1 MNRHLKKYNL
11 KHQYLKLEEEDIRTE
26 LDDYIKDFELRFNK
40 YYTERNKLD
49 SESSKKERE
58 VWVNQDTGEVRDT
71 PPNFDEFT
79 KHWEHYKKEQAE
91 RERKSQLKKDEL
103 KNKPEKLKR
112 LYKKLSGKVHPDR
125 GGDADTFN
133 RVRTAFESN
142 NLLYLLELASE
153 YEIDYDIDPSD
164 ETILEKNIN
173 TLQREIERMKST
185 LAWAWGRGDKRE
197 VVAEVERQTKL
208 KIDDSDLPDEIKT
221 TPKNPPLLT

>member
-26 LDDYIKDFELRFNK
+26 LEDYIKDFETRFNK
-40 YYTERNKLD
+40 YYAERNKLD
-49 SESSKKERE
+49 SESFKKERE
-58 VWVNQDTGEVRDT
+58 VWVNQETGEVRDT
-71 PPNFDEFT
+71 PPNFDDFS
-79 KHWEHYKKEQAE
+79 KHWENYKKQEAE
-91 RERKSQLKKDEL
+91 RERLSKLKKDEL

-112 LYKKLSGKVHPDR
+112 LYKKLSSKVHPDR

-133 RVRTAFESN
+133 RVRKAFESN

-173 TLQREIERMKST
+173 TLEREIERMKST

-197 VVAEVERQTKL
+197 VIAEVERQTKL

>member
-1 MNRHLKKYNL
+1 VNRHLKKYNL
-11 KHQYLKLEEEDIRTE
+11 KHQYLKLEEEDVRTE
-26 LDDYIKDFELRFNK
+26 LEDYIKDFETRFNK
-40 YYTERNKLD
+40 YYAERNKLD
-49 SESSKKERE
+49 SESFKKERE
-58 VWVNQDTGEVRDT
+58 VWVNQETGEVRDT
-71 PPNFDEFT
+71 PPNFDDFS
-79 KHWEHYKKEQAE
+79 KHWENYKKQEAE
-91 RERKSQLKKDEL
+91 RERLSKLKKDEL

-112 LYKKLSGKVHPDR
+112 LYKKLSSKVHPDR
-125 GGDADTFN
+125 GGDADTFLC
-133 RVRTAFESN
+133 VRKAFESN

-173 TLQREIERMKST
+173 TLEREIERMKST